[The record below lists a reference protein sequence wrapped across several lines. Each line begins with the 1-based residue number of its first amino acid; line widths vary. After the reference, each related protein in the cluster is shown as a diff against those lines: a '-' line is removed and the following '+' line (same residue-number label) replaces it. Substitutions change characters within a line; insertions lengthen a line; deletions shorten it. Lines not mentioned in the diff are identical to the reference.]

1 MCFVFYSRDMAAGK
15 TKCIN
20 PLYLTSKT
28 KTATITEV
36 VQTMSEENKKKIRE
50 MGFGGILDLKVGK
63 IPGKFA
69 YHVVSQ
75 FDANTMELK
84 VNNKSIKITEETVK
98 ELMDLPRGENKI
110 PLDEKATK
118 DKSSIEEWRMQFNVP
133 TDASKILLSVVVSKL
148 KRQKRPSL
156 NFMRNWLVV
165 MVNSLIQSGPNNYAN
180 QRILGTIENP
190 EEAKKLQ
197 LV

>member
-1 MCFVFYSRDMAAGK
+1 
-15 TKCIN
+15 
-20 PLYLTSKT
+20 
-28 KTATITEV
+28 
-36 VQTMSEENKKKIRE
+36 MSEENKKKIRE

-190 EEAKKLQ
+190 EDAKNYNWCEYILESLKMAKGKINNYNFLGPTFF
-197 LV
+197 LMVSIFHYIYV